1 MRRGELIQKILY
13 TLLISGAIL
22 IVLSAPSGTRRFLKQ
37 LPRELKKYRRA
48 RLLRA
53 LDRLR
58 AQNRVKYVK
67 EENGKIIIQATKNG
81 RDYLEKVDF
90 DNLSLECP
98 NVWDKKWRLVIFDV
112 PEKKKPAREA
122 LRNKLK
128 DMGFKKLQHSIWAT
142 PFPCEKEINLVK
154 LVFNLSDW
162 WLDVIITENL
172 GKREY
177 QFRKHFDLL

>member
-1 MRRGELIQKILY
+1 MKRGELVQKILY
-13 TLLISGAIL
+13 TLLVSGAIL
-22 IVLSAPSGTRRFLKQ
+22 VILSTPSGTRRLLKQ

-48 RLLRA
+48 RLLRT

-58 AQNRVKYVK
+58 AQNNVEYIK
-67 EENGKIIIQATKNG
+67 EEDGKIIIRATENG
-81 RDYLEKVDF
+81 RDYLKRIDF
-90 DNLSLECP
+90 DNLSLKRP
-98 NVWDKKWRLVIFDV
+98 DVWDKKWRFVIFDI
-112 PEKKKPAREA
+112 PEKKKIAREA

-154 LVFNLSDW
+154 LIFNLSDW
-162 WLDVIITENL
+162 WLDVIITKNI

-177 QFRKHFDLL
+177 QFKKYFNLI